1 MSILDQIID
10 AAMARALQKDAIRT
24 YPLLA
29 WIVMRDE
36 AHSGEFVARLVT
48 DAPTPYVLLA
58 DSLGGLEAQFPTD
71 LVRSDRRPVD
81 PPEVLAIWFPGGV
94 EGARI

>member
-24 YPLLA
+24 HPLAA

-48 DAPTPYVLLA
+48 NAPTPYILLA
-58 DSLGGLEAQFPTD
+58 DTLGGLEAQLPTD
-71 LVRSDRRPVD
+71 LVRSDRRPDD
-81 PPEVLAIWFPGGV
+81 PPEVLAIWFPAGV